1 MDTEINVLA
10 AEDAELSRVC
20 SFKTRIGQNIAL
32 HASPPVKRIPMP
44 SRFVRVQFSPV
55 LLKHK
60 VTCYA
65 RRLVVI

>member
-44 SRFVRVQFSPV
+44 SRFVRV
-55 LLKHK
+55 
-60 VTCYA
+60 
-65 RRLVVI
+65 